1 MARITDANLMMTGS
15 EPKFTAELS
24 QLDLMKTLSWY
35 SQNKDQKDSQKWA
48 AEYLKK
54 KHKITNAT
62 DVIKSRSSTFG
73 FLCRIILNGGVLTPK
88 DTVWLDK
95 EITDIQLE
103 LKTKKPVKVV
113 DAPVKVSTPNI
124 QDRIKERAS
133 ECIGELEGQIDEL
146 VTSKFTADVSPYA
159 MMHGMEIKSVHVRH
173 ISEWS
178 KKRRV
183 EFDGVL
189 NTKDAEVKEGW
200 SNFTKPQIK
209 KLVAYC
215 DQVMLDCNRLSGEA
229 VKSRKPRKR
238 KEKSPEQ
245 IVSKLKY
252 LNEFPSLKLKSVEP
266 KQIIGATQMWVYNTK
281 TRKLGCYHAIDA
293 DGFSVKGSSLL
304 NYNES
309 KSIQKTLRK
318 PEAILPEILKGGKVY
333 LRNALD
339 NIRSVEV
346 GLTGRLNS
354 DTILVRIVK

>member
-1 MARITDANLMMTGS
+1 MARITDANLMMAGS
-15 EPKFTAELS
+15 EPKFTTELS

-54 KHKITNAT
+54 KHKITSAA
-62 DVIKSRSSTFG
+62 DIIKSRSSTFG
-73 FLCRIILNGGVLTPK
+73 FLCRIILNGGQLTPK
-88 DTVWLDK
+88 DMSWLDK
-95 EITDIQLE
+95 EIADIQLE
-103 LKTKKPVKVV
+103 MKTKKPVKVV

-124 QDRIKERAS
+124 QDRIRERAS
-133 ECIGELEGQIDEL
+133 ECIGELEGQIDDL
-146 VTSKFTADVSPYA
+146 ILSKFTTDVSPYA

-189 NTKDAEVKEGW
+189 HTKDAEVKEGW
-200 SNFTKPQIK
+200 SNLTKPQMK
-209 KLVAYC
+209 KLIAYC
-215 DQVMLDCNRLSGEA
+215 DQVLLDCNKLAGEA

-238 KEKSPEQ
+238 KEKTPEQ
-245 IVSKLKY
+245 LVSKLKY
-252 LNEFPSLKLKSVEP
+252 MKEFADLKLKSVEP

-281 TRKLGCYHAIDA
+281 NRKVGCYHAIDA

-318 PEAILPEILKGGKVY
+318 PEATLPEILKGGKVY

-339 NIRSVEV
+339 GIRAVEV
-346 GLTGRLNS
+346 GLTGRFND
-354 DTILVRIVK
+354 DTIILRIIK